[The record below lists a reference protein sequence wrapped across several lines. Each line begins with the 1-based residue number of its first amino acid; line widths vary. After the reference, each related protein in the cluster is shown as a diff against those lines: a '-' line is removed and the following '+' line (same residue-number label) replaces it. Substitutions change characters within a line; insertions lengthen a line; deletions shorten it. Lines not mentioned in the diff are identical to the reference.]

1 MDRRAAID
9 HLNGIRPKLSRESNK
24 ALDVV
29 IAEAEYAE
37 SMETRPVYYCDA
49 KNNTVCPKHACHL
62 RGGVC
67 RLTSNPEY
75 AIYQGGQPLR
85 APFW

>member
-9 HLNGIRPKLSRESNK
+9 HLNGIRPKLSRETNM

-29 IAEAEYAE
+29 IADADIAEK
-37 SMETRPVYYCDA
+37 MQLRPVYYCDA
-49 KNNTVCPKHACHL
+49 ENNILCAKYACYL
-62 RGGVC
+62 GGGSC

-75 AIYQGGQPLR
+75 ALYQGEKPLR
-85 APFW
+85 APLL